1 MRKRSTTLGPFLRLD
16 IVMVFAVLGALLM
29 LYRGVTGDQPAIEAP
44 EGGLPLVAGIAL
56 AIVVLSW
63 LASLLTGW
71 DREYH
76 DEYALRGL
84 AAAANMAIYVT
95 IIVYLVLDIFA
106 RGVAWLPGA
115 SVDIVMGV
123 LMGSWSSGYFIK
135 RLQGTGA

>member
-16 IVMVFAVLGALLM
+16 IVMVFGVLGALLM
-29 LYRGVTGDQPAIEAP
+29 LYRGATRAQPAIAAP
-44 EGGLPLVAGIAL
+44 DAGWPVMAGIAL
-56 AIVVLSW
+56 AIFALSW

-84 AAAANMAIYVT
+84 AAAANIAIYVT
-95 IIVYLVLDIFA
+95 IIAYLVLDIFG
-106 RGVAWLPGA
+106 RTVAGLPEA

-123 LMGSWSSGYFIK
+123 LMGSWSSGFFIK
-135 RLQGTGA
+135 RLQGTGV